1 MSKVFQCFFSL
12 RIGSSHPDLSS
23 VAFPCMFSSAC
34 TTVKT
39 VVCTE
44 VRDLPFLRE
53 ESLPTENVLGSSELL
68 NVQTARQVT
77 HRFS

>member
-12 RIGSSHPDLSS
+12 RINSSHPGLSS
-23 VAFPCMFSSAC
+23 FTFPCMFSSLC

-39 VVCTE
+39 VVWTK

-53 ESLPTENVLGSSELL
+53 ESLPSENVLGSSELL
-68 NVQTARQVT
+68 NVQTA
-77 HRFS
+77 